1 MGQTVLHCL
10 TVFHCLAV
18 LHCQAVNYCVT
29 VLQCLNYSPLPDCL
43 SLSNCSPLF
52 DCSLR
57 LTVLYCLIPSPHIH
71 SFLSLTLVLAM
82 ALVMAGKY
90 PWHQT
95 GPEVVPLVVAGIVI
109 IIFQT
114 GPANMG
120 ECYLSPSL
128 DGIVGVW
135 NWLVMSSLAPGPQW
149 LLVSVELSSSVTHSR
164 PLEPVL
170 LTETSCARFPWVN
183 YTESRS
189 LTLLVA
195 FSPPAFATVLCPVV
209 CWLTTLSPWC
219 HCLSP
224 AALSCSLTL
233 EFKSNWN

>member
-10 TVFHCLAV
+10 TVFHRLAV

-43 SLSNCSPLF
+43 SLSDCSPLF

-71 SFLSLTLVLAM
+71 SFHSLTLVLAM

-95 GPEVVPLVVAGIVI
+95 GPEVMPLVVAGIVI

-170 LTETSCARFPWVN
+170 LTELCSFPLGKPHWIPLSDTLGCIFPSCLCDCPLP
-183 YTESRS
+183 SCL
-189 LTLLVA
+189 LTHHPVTLV
-195 FSPPAFATVLCPVV
+195 PLP
-209 CWLTTLSPWC
+209 LS
-219 HCLSP
+219 
-224 AALSCSLTL
+224 SCSFLL
-233 EFKSNWN
+233 FDSRV